1 MAKQQ
6 VTWQL
11 DSDVI
16 EAINKEAKATSTPKQ
31 VVANEKLKK
40 AYKFKK

>member
-11 DSDVI
+11 DSEVI
-16 EAINKEAKATSTPKQ
+16 EAINKESKQTSTPKQ
-31 VVANEKLKK
+31 VVANIKLRKALGLKK
-40 AYKFKK
+40 